1 MKRIVI
7 FLYVALMLFV
17 VSCRRETTVTQ
28 TQTATTGTTTT
39 TIAGEPRDLKDA
51 NINLAIS
58 PDKGQFV
65 TNTRIG
71 PALGADGLVAEE
83 KTEFTSDQDI
93 HLSLWLKESPAGLQT
108 GAVVQDTNGK
118 EVDIERRPMKGEKT
132 VTFTL
137 GDKKLKP
144 GKYVV
149 TGYWGGNV
157 AAEYEITVT
166 EGKASSPSK
175 AKTKAKAT
183 KKS

>member
-1 MKRIVI
+1 MIRIVI
-7 FLYVALMLFV
+7 LLYVAATLCV
-17 VSCRRETTVTQ
+17 ASCRRETTQ
-28 TQTATTGTTTT
+28 LPAQTATTGTNTTT
-39 TIAGEPRDLKDA
+39 VAGEPRDLKDA
-51 NINLAIS
+51 NINLAIT

-65 TNTRIG
+65 TDSRIG

-83 KTEFTSDQDI
+83 KTEFTSDQDV

-108 GAVVQDTNGK
+108 GAVIADSKGK
-118 EVDIERRPMKGEKT
+118 EVDVERRPMKGEKT

-144 GKYVV
+144 GKYLV

-166 EGKASSPSK
+166 EAKASTRPK
-175 AKTKAKAT
+175 TKGKTKAAKT
-183 KKS
+183 S